1 MLSETVNLNFKYQ
14 LMKTTLKTLSLLLVA
29 GTFLVTACKKKDE
42 VIPDNPVTTTTGS
55 TTGSTT
61 GTTAGPTA
69 VTPNLSDAD
78 GVCIATK
85 LNTTMSIPNTTM
97 TVNTVIGNAVASLY
111 SATGGTVLVDG
122 GTVKAN
128 DSTLA
133 KQSNNSYLFI
143 PKSTGISYSSNS
155 RWNISGNG
163 SVPAI
168 NYTANGF
175 PGTPT
180 INNVTS
186 VSKGSSFTMSTAS
199 ISNADSVCFQIT
211 AGSKTIFKIKGGNQ
225 TSHTFTAAEM
235 GTLDATSNGFLTITG
250 YKFNSTTASGKKY
263 YFINLSTKNQMVSVT
278 N

>member
-1 MLSETVNLNFKYQ
+1 MPSETVNPKLQHKT
-14 LMKTTLKTLSLLLVA
+14 MKITIKTLSLLAIA

-42 VIPDNPVTTTTGS
+42 VIPDNPITTTTGTTGS
-55 TTGSTT
+55 TTSTPVT
-61 GTTAGPTA
+61 PTA
-69 VTPNLSDAD
+69 VTPSLSDAD

-85 LNTTMSIPNTTM
+85 LNTTMAIPNTTM

-111 SATGGTVLVDG
+111 AATGGSAMADG

-133 KQSNNSYLFI
+133 KQSNNAYIFV
-143 PKSTGISYSSNS
+143 PKSTGISYNSNS
-155 RWNISGNG
+155 RWSISGNG
-163 SVPAI
+163 TVPAFT
-168 NYTANGF
+168 YTAYGF

-186 VSKGSSFTMSTAS
+186 VSRSASFTMNTNS

-225 TSHTFTAAEM
+225 TSHTFSATEM

-250 YKFNSTTASGKKY
+250 YKFNTNTVSGKKY
-263 YFINLSTKNQMVSVT
+263 YFINLSTKNQMVSV

>member
-1 MLSETVNLNFKYQ
+1 MKSKIQEHKNGIQNAVS
-14 LMKTTLKTLSLLLVA
+14 KTTIKTLSLLVIA
-29 GTFLVTACKKKDE
+29 GAFLVTACKKKDD
-42 VIPDNPVTTTTGS
+42 VIPDNPVTTTSGS

-61 GTTAGPTA
+61 GPVTGPTA

-78 GVCIATK
+78 GVYIATK
-85 LNTTMSIPNTTM
+85 LNTTTSIPNTTI

-111 SATGGTVLVDG
+111 SATGGTVLTDG

-133 KQSNNSYLFI
+133 KQSNNAYIFV

-163 SVPAI
+163 TVPAFT
-168 NYTANGF
+168 YTAYGF
-175 PGTPT
+175 PGTPS

-186 VSKGSSFTMSTAS
+186 VSKSASFTMTTNS

-211 AGSKTIFKIKGGNQ
+211 AGSKTIYKIRGGNQ
-225 TSHTFTAAEM
+225 TSHTFSAAEM
-235 GTLDATSNGFLTITG
+235 GTLDATANGFLTITG
-250 YKFNSTTASGKKY
+250 YKFNTNTVSGKK
-263 YFINLSTKNQMVSVT
+263 
-278 N
+278 